1 MWKSG
6 AEWQQLAGRRSGLKP
21 CEEPKWVIW
30 WEVGGG
36 NVIVKLLRCDIYSV
50 QHRVTIVAI
59 VSNLCEEVMPQN
71 VVQVGPVLWHL
82 GKQAG
87 D

>member
-1 MWKSG
+1 M
-6 AEWQQLAGRRSGLKP
+6 
-21 CEEPKWVIW
+21 
-30 WEVGGG
+30 
-36 NVIVKLLRCDIYSV
+36 
-50 QHRVTIVAI
+50 